1 MQRHPW
7 MFSGAIER
15 VDGDPAAG
23 ATVDVVDAAGAFLA
37 RAAYSPLSQ
46 IRARAWS
53 FDSTQALDAS
63 FFANAIARACAARQ
77 PLLDAAHTACRLVHG
92 ESDELPG
99 VIADRYGDTIVVQL
113 LSAGAERGA
122 KRLRTPRRRDRRSL
136 RIRAVGCRGRAARRS
151 VAPRGRRCAAPC
163 PESSI
168 SSKPVFATASTSSA
182 GRRPGSIST
191 SATTAPS
198 SAPTH
203 AAAA

>member
-1 MQRHPW
+1 LTRIRAARVAAASTPGARRGAAGVATGPVVHLKAGRERSLVQRHPW
-7 MFSGAIER
+7 VFSGAIER

-92 ESDELPG
+92 ESDQLPG

-113 LSAGAERGA
+113 LSAGAV
-122 KRLRTPRRRDRRSL
+122 T
-136 RIRAVGCRGRAARRS
+136 
-151 VAPRGRRCAAPC
+151 
-163 PESSI
+163 
-168 SSKPVFATASTSSA
+168 
-182 GRRPGSIST
+182 
-191 SATTAPS
+191 
-198 SAPTH
+198 
-203 AAAA
+203 